1 MMLNRLLLTVL
12 VTVGIASPSAA
23 QAPPKEPPPLWDT
36 QVGASFVGTSGNT
49 DTSTIGAD
57 FGFHGRWPVWKV
69 DSTAT
74 AVRTTDQGRRTT
86 EQYMAALRG
95 QRKLSSIVGLTAG
108 ERIERDR
115 LAGIDLRSIL
125 DGGLSFAL
133 VRTPGWTLDAVTAM
147 AWNHEAR
154 VGQLDIDRPIGVL
167 EALSRI
173 PFSADGVTTQRFT
186 YYPDFKDSSA
196 YRSEAEVTAQAAMNT
211 RLGLKI
217 GYLWR
222 FSNAPVPGFTKTD
235 NTTTA
240 SIVLRWRAA
249 TLAAP

>member
-1 MMLNRLLLTVL
+1 MMLTRLFLTALITTRL
-12 VTVGIASPSAA
+12 VSAPAA

-36 QVGASFVGTSGNT
+36 QVGTSFVGTSGNT

-57 FGFHGRWPVWKV
+57 FDFHGRWPVWKI
-69 DSTAT
+69 DSMSS
-74 AVRTTDQGRRTT
+74 AVRTTDQGRRTA
-86 EQYMAALRG
+86 ERYLAALRG

-108 ERIERDR
+108 ERVERDR
-115 LAGIDLRSIL
+115 LSGIDLRSVL

-133 VRTPGWTLDAVTAM
+133 VRTLGWTLDAVTAV
-147 AWNHEAR
+147 AWNHEQA
-154 VGQLDIDRPIGVL
+154 VGQVDTDRPIGVL

-186 YYPDFKDSSA
+186 YYPDFKESSA
-196 YRSEAEVTAQAAMNT
+196 FRSEAEVTAQAAMN
-211 RLGLKI
+211 RHLALKI